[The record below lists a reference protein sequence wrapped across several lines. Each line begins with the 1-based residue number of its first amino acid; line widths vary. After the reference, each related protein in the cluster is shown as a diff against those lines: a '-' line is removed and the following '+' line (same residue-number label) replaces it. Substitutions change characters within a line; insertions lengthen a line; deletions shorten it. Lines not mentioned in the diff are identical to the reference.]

1 MVYVS
6 RNGGIINGLFN
17 KKQVGYAEEQ
27 LADDN
32 SEVVAFRNPLP
43 TPLENQIES
52 EKADLPTWAQV
63 VTAIDNAFPDPAQA
77 NIIKKIARPVY
88 TQLKKSVV

>member
-6 RNGGIINGLFN
+6 RQNGIINGVYN
-17 KKQVGYAEEQ
+17 KIQVGYAEEQ
-27 LADDN
+27 LADN
-32 SEVVAFRNPLP
+32 NAEVVAFFNPPL
-43 TPLENQIES
+43 TALENQIES

-88 TQLKKSVV
+88 TQLKRTVD